1 MDKQF
6 WLERWDNNQIG
17 FHQDEINTHLQRFWP
32 QLGLAPGSHVFVP
45 LAGKTLDLLWLAAQ
59 GHRVTGV
66 EISERAV
73 RAFFDDNDLTPQ
85 THDTDGFRIWQAG
98 ELTLIEGD
106 YFDLMP
112 ADLGPLDAVFDRAS
126 LIALPPAMRRNYAR
140 QLQRL
145 APACPVLLVTL
156 DYDQHE
162 MDGPP
167 FAVSPDEIGQLY
179 GASHRITPL
188 DRLDVLAENARFRE
202 RGLARLEERVYLL
215 QPRG

>member
-32 QLGLAPGSHVFVP
+32 QLGLAPDSHVFVP

-59 GHRVTGV
+59 GHRVTGI

-73 RAFFDDNDLTPQ
+73 RAFFDGNDLIPQ
-85 THDTDGFRIWQAG
+85 THDTDGFRFWKAG

-112 ADLGPLDAVFDRAS
+112 ADLGSLDAVFDRAS
-126 LIALPPAMRRNYAR
+126 LIALPPAMRPNYAR

-156 DYDQHE
+156 DYDQRE

-167 FAVSPDEIGQLY
+167 FAVSADEVVQLY
-179 GASHRITPL
+179 GASHRITLL
-188 DRLDVLAENARFRE
+188 DSLDVLAENARFRE
-202 RGLARLEERVYLL
+202 RGLTRLEERVYLL
-215 QPRG
+215 QPHG

>member
-1 MDKQF
+1 MDPQF

-32 QLGLAPGSHVFVP
+32 QLGLAPDSHVFVP

-73 RAFFDDNDLTPQ
+73 RAFFDENDLTPQ
-85 THDTDGFRIWQAG
+85 VRDTDGFRLWQAG
-98 ELTLIEGD
+98 EITLMEGD

-112 ADLGPLDAVFDRAS
+112 EELGPLDAVFDRAS
-126 LIALPPAMRRNYAR
+126 LIALPPAMRPGYAR

-156 DYDQHE
+156 DYDQDE

-167 FAVSPDEIGQLY
+167 FAVSAGEVEQLY
-179 GASHRITPL
+179 AASHRISPL
-188 DRLDVLAENARFRE
+188 DVLDVLAENARFRE
-202 RGLARLEERVYLL
+202 RGLTRLEERVYRLAPL
-215 QPRG
+215 A

>member
-1 MDKQF
+1 MDPQF

-32 QLGLAPGSHVFVP
+32 QLGLAPDSHVFVP

-73 RAFFDDNDLTPQ
+73 RAFFDENDLTPQ
-85 THDTDGFRIWQAG
+85 IRDTDGFRLWQAG
-98 ELTLIEGD
+98 EITLMEGD

-112 ADLGPLDAVFDRAS
+112 DELGPVDAVFDRAS
-126 LIALPPAMRRNYAR
+126 LIALPPAMRPGYAR

-145 APACPVLLVTL
+145 APTCPVLLVTL
-156 DYDQHE
+156 DYDQDE

-167 FAVSPDEIGQLY
+167 FAVSAGEVERLY
-179 GASHRITPL
+179 AASHRVSPL
-188 DRLDVLAENARFRE
+188 DVLDVLAENARFRE
-202 RGLARLEERVYLL
+202 RGLTRLEERVYRLAPL
-215 QPRG
+215 A